1 MSLWAD
7 RSSVAGPER
16 LRADGDLRDEL
27 EFCERA
33 GIPHSIFLGRLWPDP
48 DDPYAPLWAEDDQDK
63 AIGYLRWK
71 RECCQGCGV
80 HPSEW
85 PTDPVDAEQDP
96 PFRAVRSFCFGC
108 QMTTEARKD
117 IQSEHVMAVRVSLA
131 QRRRDVDKSQD
142 ELEAEWA
149 ADVEAAEAADAAE
162 QAEVEG

>member
-16 LRADGDLRDEL
+16 FRADGDLRDEL

-33 GIPHSIFLGRLWPDP
+33 GIPHSVFLGWD
-48 DDPYAPLWAEDDQDK
+48 EDDQDK

-85 PTDPVDAEQDP
+85 PTDPIDAEQDP

-108 QMTTEARKD
+108 QMTTESRKD
-117 IQSEHVMAVRVSLA
+117 VPSEHVMAVRVSLA

-149 ADVEAAEAADAAE
+149 ADEEAAEAADAAE
-162 QAEVEG
+162 RAEVEG